1 MESINK
7 KKTHIRKRDALQ
19 NVTVYLAE
27 KSKITFDKMYKEY
40 FITYDTVS
48 ESNLVEFPEQMQTH
62 EHEETDGLMISHF
75 RYVAK
80 RDS

>member
-1 MESINK
+1 
-7 KKTHIRKRDALQ
+7 
-19 NVTVYLAE
+19 
-27 KSKITFDKMYKEY
+27 MYKEY
-40 FITYDTVS
+40 FITYDSVS